1 MLLKEDGHNP
11 SNLLLRKALIALAN
25 DCERNLALSVRCHL
39 VTVEWKKGLRIVL
52 QYAHCQDVL
61 IRVTFRPQ
69 DYVLDGRP
77 ARRTL
82 RLVFKKSNFA
92 AQYNLD
98 LKAASIFCTSILLA
112 RVFSCNY
119 L

>member
-1 MLLKEDGHNP
+1 MLLKEDGHDP
-11 SNLLLRKALIALAN
+11 SNILLRKAVIALAN

-61 IRVTFRPQ
+61 IRGRPQ

-82 RLVFKKSNFA
+82 RLVFKKSKFA
-92 AQYNLD
+92 A
-98 LKAASIFCTSILLA
+98 
-112 RVFSCNY
+112 
-119 L
+119 